1 MANKKILQSE
11 NYQNIWI
18 TKIDNS
24 LIIDF
29 KRLEGGVSSDV
40 FKVKT
45 KKKLYCIKRSLPKLR
60 VKKEWLADTKRIKF
74 EYLWLKH
81 CKKII
86 PNSIPN
92 VYKFSSKNHYL
103 ILEYLNENKY
113 KNLKEEFLRKK
124 IDYKI
129 IIKISKD
136 LFKIHKN
143 STSKNIKKKFSD
155 NSKNFY
161 DLRLDAYFNEVA
173 RVHPK
178 LNVKIKKIT
187 NNYKIN
193 SSTLIHGDFSPKNM
207 LVYNKTIKYID
218 AETCNY
224 GDPAFDLVYF
234 ANHLLIKSIHI
245 PQKKH
250 HFINSYKIFFDTY
263 LGSLELSKR
272 NIFFER
278 CVEMIPIMLLARVD
292 GKSPVEYITKENKK
306 NKIRLLAFKLI
317 ENSPKSL
324 NALIKI
330 IK

>member
-1 MANKKILQSE
+1 MANKKILKSK
-11 NYQNIWI
+11 NYENIWI
-18 TKIDNS
+18 RKIDNNP
-24 LIIDF
+24 IIDF

-45 KKKLYCIKRSLPKLR
+45 KKKIYCLKRSLPKLR
-60 VKKEWLADTKRIKF
+60 VEKEWFVDTKRIKY

-92 VYKFSSKNHYL
+92 VYKFNNKKNYL

-113 KNLKEEFLRKK
+113 KNLKTEFLRKK
-124 IDYKI
+124 INLKI
-129 IIKISKD
+129 ITKISKD

-143 STSKNIKKKFSD
+143 STGKNIKERFFN

-161 DLRLDAYFNEVA
+161 DLRLDAYFREVA
-173 RVHPK
+173 RVYPE
-178 LNVKIKKIT
+178 LNKKIT
-187 NNYKIN
+187 KIIDNYKIN

-224 GDPAFDLVYF
+224 GDPAFDLVFF
-234 ANHLLIKSIHI
+234 ANHLLIKSIHM
-245 PQKKH
+245 PEKKN

-263 LGSLELSKR
+263 LNSLELSKR
-272 NIFFER
+272 SIFLKR
-278 CVEMIPIMLLARVD
+278 CIEMAPMMLLARID
-292 GKSPVEYITKENKK
+292 GKSPVEYIAKKQK
-306 NKIRLLAFKLI
+306 NKIRLLAFELI

-324 NALIKI
+324 DELIKI
-330 IK
+330 IR